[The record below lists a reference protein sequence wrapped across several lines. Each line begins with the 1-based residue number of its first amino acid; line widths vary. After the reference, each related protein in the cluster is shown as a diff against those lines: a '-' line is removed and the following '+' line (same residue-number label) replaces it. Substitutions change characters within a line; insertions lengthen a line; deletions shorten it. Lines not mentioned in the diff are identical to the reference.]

1 MYYIPEPLNPKKDLG
16 RFSATCF
23 TYLWVMIAAVFIYVF
38 VAFFVI
44 MPGQGMDIQKT
55 QDIVTKFMEKDGGA
69 YILASCLG
77 VLTFT
82 VSRGKQL
89 FKYDLRRK
97 GRKMTPK
104 VFFYMIC
111 FLLFAQMFTAVVNQ
125 MMQAI
130 MQLFNLDLSSMES
143 GGGGSETLTMLIYS
157 SLMAPVTEEII
168 FRGAGLRGLEKHGK
182 IFAILLTAILFG
194 LFHENLYQFYFA
206 SLIGLGFG
214 YIA

>member
-143 GGGGSETLTMLIYS
+143 GSGGSGS
-157 SLMAPVTEEII
+157 SYGGNH
-168 FRGAGLRGLEKHGK
+168 F
-182 IFAILLTAILFG
+182 
-194 LFHENLYQFYFA
+194 
-206 SLIGLGFG
+206 
-214 YIA
+214 

>member
-23 TYLWVMIAAVFIYVF
+23 TYLWVMLAAVFIYVF

-82 VSRGKQL
+82 VSRGKHL

-97 GRKMTPK
+97 GRKMTTK
-104 VFFYMIC
+104 LFF
-111 FLLFAQMFTAVVNQ
+111 
-125 MMQAI
+125 
-130 MQLFNLDLSSMES
+130 
-143 GGGGSETLTMLIYS
+143 
-157 SLMAPVTEEII
+157 
-168 FRGAGLRGLEKHGK
+168 
-182 IFAILLTAILFG
+182 
-194 LFHENLYQFYFA
+194 
-206 SLIGLGFG
+206 
-214 YIA
+214 